1 MTNINQVKAARFK
14 ESEEKRF
21 NFEVKKLRTEHGRKY
36 TKEVKKN
43 EETLVRLKDNYEKK
57 IGTMEM
63 ELEQKLTDV
72 RSKQKRNLSLENERL
87 KEELV
92 NLKKAHADQVGEIKE
107 TQENEVQNLVHGHKT
122 TIENARQKYIKEQ
135 MKWNSD
141 A

>member
-21 NFEVKKLRTEHGRKY
+21 NFEIKKLRTEHGRKY
-36 TKEVKKN
+36 SKEVKKN
-43 EETLVRLKDNYEKK
+43 EETMVRLKDDYEKK
-57 IGTMEM
+57 IGTMEL

-72 RSKQKRNLSLENERL
+72 RSRQKKSLVLENERL
-87 KEELV
+87 KEELI
-92 NLKKAHADQVGEIKE
+92 NLKKAHGDQVGEIKE
-107 TQENEVQNLVHGHKT
+107 TQENEIQNLVQSHKT

-135 MKWNSD
+135 MKWNND